1 MNKIIQIMRS
11 VMEAVRQGHMT
22 VPGVSP
28 LRFVVKEDLCEK
40 ATLELMLQIE
50 TEPVVC
56 LAMGRTF

>member
-1 MNKIIQIMRS
+1 MRS